1 MSNVSVGSKTEAAGW
16 GLISASFLTP
26 NYDITFSMAKPAE
39 RYKRRRKKDVCLDQ
53 RDLPNSTEE
62 PIFFFGGKDYVPLFC
77 KLTHGVRGRRTV
89 FFNSEFAPDAPGC
102 LVECH
107 RSGNP
112 RTTFTRLLKA
122 FQAHVA
128 SSQHGPSMAS
138 L

>member
-26 NYDITFSMAKPAE
+26 NYDITFSMVKPAE

-53 RDLPNSTEE
+53 RDLPNSTE
-62 PIFFFGGKDYVPLFC
+62 GLRPLFC

-128 SSQHGPSMAS
+128 SSQHGLSMAS